1 MDKKIKNSS
10 IIYDFEDRP
19 RLIWSIPLAFQH
31 IVSMFVANITVP
43 LLVSQVLNLTYEQT
57 SFFIQCAL
65 LSSGIATLIQ
75 VNKIGIFGSKLPIVM
90 GTSNAFI
97 ATVIAIT
104 KNYSIGAVL
113 GASLIGSLIEIFIG
127 FNLNYLKKFFN
138 NLVSGIIVTTIGIT
152 LIPVA
157 FKQAMDLTSK
167 QLSIKSILI
176 SSLVLL
182 IIIVLSASK
191 NKTIKTSSVL
201 ISILAGYL
209 IMYFIGELSF
219 KPVVDANWITVPIPY
234 QYKFEFK
241 IGPIL
246 AMAFMYIA
254 TSIETVGD
262 VSAITYMAK
271 NREASN
277 KELKG
282 AVLSDGIGSLIA
294 SFLNAFP
301 NTSYTQNIGVMSLTG
316 VYSRHIVKIGGIML
330 IIGSLF
336 PKLAA
341 VIAII
346 PKPVLGGASIAM
358 FSMIVVSGLSILKRV
373 EFTNRNLLII
383 AISIGVG
390 VGLSIVPEYTSLLS
404 QDLQFILTSGV
415 IPSGILA
422 ITMDKLLPKE

>member
-75 VNKIGIFGSKLPIVM
+75 INKIGVFGSKLPIVM

-104 KNYSIGAVL
+104 KNYSIGAAL
-113 GASLIGSLIEIFIG
+113 GASLIGSLIETFIG

-167 QLSIKSILI
+167 QLSIESILI

-277 KELKG
+277 EELKG